1 MNEIVVKDDMKIENM
16 IFEVRGKQV
25 IFASDIAI
33 LYNSETKVIN
43 QVVKRNKNRFPE
55 EFCFQLTEKELDEI
69 RSRSQ
74 IVTLNI
80 QNNSRGHNVKYLPY
94 VFTEQGVAMLSA
106 LLKSDIAVT
115 TSIKIINAFVVM
127 RKYISNNLL
136 EQNYIKDMVIR
147 QDEEIKILENT
158 FSKFDTFSNE
168 IFFEG
173 QIWDAHSLLLD
184 IFNSSKISIVIID
197 NYVSKELLDVVCKTN
212 KKINVYT
219 KNMDDNMINKYK
231 SQYNNLDIHI
241 NDKIHDRFIIIDDNI
256 LYHCGASFKDLG
268 KKCFA
273 INKIDDDKILG
284 ELKSRIL

>member
-1 MNEIVVKDDMKIENM
+1 MNEIVVKDDVKIEDI

-25 IFASDIAI
+25 ILDSNLAR
-33 LYNSETKVIN
+33 LYQVETKRIN
-43 QVVKRNKNRFPE
+43 EAVKNNPDKFPE
-55 EFCFQLTEKELDEI
+55 RFSWKLSDDEVKDFLVENFDQKI
-69 RSRSQ
+69 E
-74 IVTLNI
+74 T
-80 QNNSRGHNVKYLPY
+80 RGGRYKNPR
-94 VFTEQGVAMLSA
+94 VFTEQGVAMLSTV
-106 LLKSDIAVT
+106 LKSSIATKV
-115 TSIKIINAFVVM
+115 SISIMDAFVAM

-147 QDEEIKILENT
+147 HDEEIKILQNT

-184 IFNSSKISIVIID
+184 IFNSSKKSIVIID
-197 NYVSKELLDVVCKTN
+197 NYISKELLDVVCKTN

-241 NDKIHDRFIIIDDNI
+241 NDKIHDRFIIIDDSV

-273 INKIDDDKILG
+273 INRIEDNNILK
-284 ELKSRIL
+284 ELQNKLSN

>member
-1 MNEIVVKDDMKIENM
+1 
-16 IFEVRGKQV
+16 
-25 IFASDIAI
+25 
-33 LYNSETKVIN
+33 
-43 QVVKRNKNRFPE
+43 
-55 EFCFQLTEKELDEI
+55 
-69 RSRSQ
+69 
-74 IVTLNI
+74 
-80 QNNSRGHNVKYLPY
+80 
-94 VFTEQGVAMLSA
+94 
-106 LLKSDIAVT
+106 
-115 TSIKIINAFVVM
+115 M

>member
-1 MNEIVVKDDMKIENM
+1 MNEIVVKDNVKIEDM

-25 IFASDIAI
+25 ILDSNLAR
-33 LYNSETKVIN
+33 LYQVETKRIN
-43 QVVKRNKNRFPE
+43 EAVKNNPDKFPE
-55 EFCFQLTEKELDEI
+55 RFSWKLSDDEVKDFLVENFDQKI
-69 RSRSQ
+69 E
-74 IVTLNI
+74 T
-80 QNNSRGHNVKYLPY
+80 RGGRYKNPR
-94 VFTEQGVAMLSA
+94 VFTEQGVAMLSTV
-106 LLKSDIAVT
+106 LKSSIATKV
-115 TSIKIINAFVVM
+115 SISIMDAFVAM
-127 RKYISNNLL
+127 RKYISKNLL
-136 EQNYIKDMVIR
+136 EQKYIKDMVIR
-147 QDEEIKILENT
+147 HDEEIKILQNT

-184 IFNSSKISIVIID
+184 IFNSSKKSIVIID
-197 NYVSKELLDVVCKTN
+197 NYISKELLDVVCKTN

-241 NDKIHDRFIIIDDNI
+241 NDKIHDRFIIIDDSV

-273 INKIDDDKILG
+273 INRIEDNNILK
-284 ELKSRIL
+284 ELKNKLSN

>member
-1 MNEIVVKDDMKIENM
+1 MKEIVVKDDVTVENM
-16 IFEVRGKQV
+16 IFEVRGRQV
-25 IFASDIAI
+25 IIDKDLAK
-33 LYNSETKVIN
+33 LYQVETRIIN
-43 QVVKRNKNRFPE
+43 QTVKRNIERFPE
-55 EFCFQLTEKELDEI
+55 EFCFQLTREEI
-69 RSRSQ
+69 HEVYSRSQ
-74 IVTLNI
+74 IVILNDR
-80 QNNSRGHNVKYLPY
+80 QGRGSNIKYLPY

-106 LLKSDIAVT
+106 MLKSDIAIA
-115 TSIKIINAFVVM
+115 TSIKIINAFVAM

-147 QDEEIKILENT
+147 HDEEIKLLQNT

-184 IFNSSKISIVIID
+184 IFNSSKKIIIIID
-197 NYVSKELLDVVCKTN
+197 NYISKELLDVVCKTN
-212 KKINVYT
+212 KMITIYT
-219 KNMDDNMINKYK
+219 KNMDSNMINKYK

-241 NDKIHDRFIIIDDNI
+241 NDKIHDRFVIIDNSL

-273 INKIDDDKILG
+273 INKIDDNNILN
-284 ELKSRIL
+284 ELQNKLSD